1 MRVRAATVTGIR
13 NRVKVSQ
20 VITLFPPD
28 FVGGATLACAALAR
42 GLMDRRHEVEVFC
55 GRPHGDAE
63 PYAESSW
70 EVDGIPVTGV
80 NAAAGYDA
88 LAPRSYRHPEVVPA
102 FVRFLERTRPDVVH
116 FHSIQALG
124 GDLLAAARERGIPV
138 VVTMHDWWW
147 WCARLFLVDQRD
159 FVCPPRVESAR
170 CHCAPGFDLVGRR
183 SHLAAMLAHA
193 DRVLTPSRFLA
204 DAAIANGVPAARVQV
219 CANGVAAPRPR
230 PPRRPGPIR
239 FGYFGGPDH
248 RMKGLPTLLAAADRM
263 GCGGFEVVLHVGGTP
278 ERRGL
283 GRALTDRVG
292 TTVPIPLGIDDRV
305 VVAPSFTP
313 SDLASVLGRLDCL
326 VVPSLMRESFSLVT
340 REALV
345 AGVPVVTS
353 DSGGPLE
360 IVAPERNGLVFAT
373 GDAHDLAACL
383 RRFVLEPGL
392 AATLAEGAAA
402 TAIPTLAT
410 QLDQLERVYA
420 DVRHDRGVARRP
432 IGPRAATPDLDQVLF
447 LAGCDG
453 APFRYRVTHLRDAL
467 ATRGITSRALWWSD
481 PDVPA
486 AIAAARA
493 VVVYR
498 VPMSP
503 WLEACLTRAHGLG
516 RPLVFSC
523 DDLLFDPAATPHD
536 ALAALPENQRA
547 WWVAATERY
556 AATLRAC
563 GAFLASTEPLAAAA
577 ARMGVP
583 SFVARN
589 GLGARELAVAET
601 LRKTTAAKPPG
612 RPVVISYFS
621 GTTMHELDFAVAAP
635 ALARV
640 LAARP
645 QARLRLGGHLLA
657 PPALAKLEDRVERV
671 PVLPWDEMLAALAK
685 TDVHLAPLRT
695 DAFSDAKSEV
705 KWLEAGVLGI
715 PTVAS
720 PTDAFRRVI
729 RSGENG
735 LLAATGAEWER
746 HLLALID
753 DSALRRRLGNRA
765 RDDVFLHA
773 TPEAQADAIVAALA
787 AAVERSGSGRRGA
800 STDVGAATDT
810 EPPRPGAFASE
821 VGRYELTPDDLANGA
836 ATEVRDTPTG
846 LLTDRWTVGQR
857 FRATHDGLCRVD
869 VQVHTKPR
877 GARMV
882 VTITEGQ
889 DPNDEPIRRVVV
901 DATGAA
907 GDAWVAA
914 RFEPIADSG
923 DRELYLTVAADRGS
937 GSFTL
942 WTYMQG
948 HGDTPAGGVMF
959 DHRPGT
965 GTLTFRTFYAPRDQ

>member
-1 MRVRAATVTGIR
+1 
-13 NRVKVSQ
+13 VKILQ

-42 GLMDRRHEVEVFC
+42 GLADRGHAVEVFC
-55 GRPHGDAE
+55 GRPQGDAE
-63 PYAESSW
+63 PYAETTW

-124 GDLLAAARERGIPV
+124 GDLLAAAAERGIPV

-159 FVCPPRVESAR
+159 FVCPPRVESGR

-183 SHLAAMLAHA
+183 AHLAAMLAHA
-193 DRVLTPSRFLA
+193 DRVLTPSRYLA
-204 DAAIANGVPAARVQV
+204 DAAIANGVPAARVAV
-219 CANGVAAPRPR
+219 CANGVATGAPRSR
-230 PPRRPGPIR
+230 RRPGPIR

-248 RMKGLPTLLAAADRM
+248 RMKGLPTLLAAADQM
-263 GCGGFEVVLHVGGTP
+263 GCGGFELVLHVGGAP

-283 GRALTDRVG
+283 GRALADRVG
-292 TTVPIPLGIDDRV
+292 ATVPIPLGIDDRV
-305 VVAPSFTP
+305 VVAPAFAP
-313 SDLASVLGRLDCL
+313 SELANVLGGLDCL
-326 VVPSLMRESFSLVT
+326 VVPSLMRESYSLVT
-340 REALV
+340 REALA
-345 AGVPVVTS
+345 AGVPVITS

-360 IVAPERNGLVFAT
+360 VVVPEKNGLVFAT
-373 GDAHDLAACL
+373 GEASDLARCM

-392 AATLAEGAAA
+392 GAQLAEGAAA
-402 TAIPTLAT
+402 TAIPTLAA
-410 QLDQLERVYA
+410 QLDRLERVYD
-420 DVRHDRGVARRP
+420 DVRRERAAVPTPVPA
-432 IGPRAATPDLDQVLF
+432 PRAGTYDIDPVLF

-467 ATRGITSRALWWSD
+467 ARRGIASRALWWSD

-486 AIAAARA
+486 AIAAARV

-503 WLEACLTRAHGLG
+503 WLEACLAYARGLD
-516 RPLVFSC
+516 RTIVCSC
-523 DDLLFDPAATPHD
+523 DDLLFDAAATPHD
-536 ALAALPENQRA
+536 ALAALPESQRA
-547 WWVAATERY
+547 WWIAATERY

-563 GAFLASTEPLAAAA
+563 DAFLGSTEPLAAAA
-577 ARMGVP
+577 ERVGVP

-589 GLGARELAVAET
+589 GIGARELAVAET
-601 LRKTTAAKPPG
+601 LRKTRPARAFG
-612 RPVVISYFS
+612 AERPVVLSYFS

-640 LAARP
+640 LTARP
-645 QARLRLGGHLLA
+645 NVRLRLGGHLLA
-657 PPALAKLEDRVERV
+657 HPALATLEERVERL
-671 PVLPWDEMLAALAK
+671 PILPWDAMLAALAR

-705 KWLEAGVLGI
+705 KWLEAGALGV

-735 LLAATGAEWER
+735 LLAATGAEWQR

-753 DSALRRRLGNRA
+753 DSGLRRRLGNRA

-773 TPEAQADAIVAALA
+773 TPEAQADTIVAALT
-787 AAVERSGSGRRGA
+787 AAVERRTTVARTVA
-800 STDVGAATDT
+800 DATRDATAAT
-810 EPPRPGAFASE
+810 PPNPAAFTTE
-821 VGRYELTPDDLANGA
+821 VGRYDLAPDDLAPGA
-836 ATEVRDTPTG
+836 AVEVRDTPSG
-846 LLTDRWTVGQR
+846 LLTDRWTIGQR
-857 FRATHDGLCRVD
+857 FHATHDGLCRVD

-877 GARMV
+877 GARLV
-882 VTITEGQ
+882 VTIAAGQ
-889 DPNDEPIRRVVV
+889 NPNDEPLRRVVV
-901 DATGAA
+901 DATRAA

-914 RFEPIADSG
+914 CFEPIPDSG
-923 DRELYLTVAADRGS
+923 ERELYLTIAADRGS

-942 WTYMQG
+942 WTYVHG
-948 HGDTPAGGVMF
+948 HGDAPPGGVLF
-959 DHRPGT
+959 DHRPGL
-965 GTLTFRTFYAPRDQ
+965 GALTFRTFYAPRAQ

>member
-1 MRVRAATVTGIR
+1 M
-13 NRVKVSQ
+13 KVAQ

-28 FVGGATLACAALAR
+28 FVGGATLACTAVAR
-42 GLMDRRHEVEVFC
+42 GLVERGHEVEVFC

-63 PYAESSW
+63 PYTESTW

-80 NAAAGYDA
+80 SAAAGYDA
-88 LAPRSYRHPEVVPA
+88 LAPRSYRHPEVAPA

-124 GDLLAAARERGIPV
+124 GDLLAVAAERGIPI

-147 WCARLFLVDQRD
+147 WCARLFLVDQHD

-183 SHLAAMLAHA
+183 AHLAAMLTHA

-204 DAAIANGVPAARVQV
+204 DAAIANGVPAARVAV
-219 CANGVAAPRPR
+219 CVNGIAPPSAR

-263 GCGGFEVVLHVGGTP
+263 GCGGFELVLHVGGGAG
-278 ERRGL
+278 RRGL
-283 GRALTDRVG
+283 GRSLADRVG
-292 TTVPIPLGIDDRV
+292 ATVPIPIGIDDRV
-305 VVAPSFTP
+305 VVAPSFAP
-313 SDLASVLGRLDCL
+313 ADLSAVLARLDCL

-340 REALV
+340 REALA
-345 AGVPVVTS
+345 AGVPVITS

-360 IVAPERNGLVFAT
+360 VVVPERNGLVFAT
-373 GDAHDLAACL
+373 GDDGDLAACM
-383 RRFVLEPGL
+383 RRFVLEPEL
-392 AATLAEGAAA
+392 ATTLAEGAAA
-402 TAIPTLAT
+402 TPIPQLGA
-410 QLDQLERVYA
+410 QLDQLERVYEE
-420 DVRHDRGVARRP
+420 VSPARTEP
-432 IGPRAATPDLDQVLF
+432 PASAALGPRATASDIGPVLF

-467 ATRGITSRALWWSD
+467 ATRGIASRAIWWSD

-486 AIAAARA
+486 AIAAARV

-498 VPMSP
+498 APMSP
-503 WLEACLTRAHGLG
+503 WLEANLAYARGLG

-523 DDLLFDPAATPHD
+523 DDLLFDTAATPHD

-547 WWVAATERY
+547 WWIAATERY

-563 GAFLASTEPLAAAA
+563 DVFLASTEPLAAAA
-577 ARMGVP
+577 ERMDVP

-589 GLGARELAVAET
+589 GIGVRELAVAET
-601 LRKTTAAKPPG
+601 LRKATAPRAPDA
-612 RPVVISYFS
+612 PVVLSYFS

-645 QARLRLGGHLLA
+645 HARLRLGGHLL
-657 PPALAKLEDRVERV
+657 PHPAFAKLEERV
-671 PVLPWDEMLAALAK
+671 DRLPFLPWHEMLAALAA
-685 TDVHLAPLRT
+685 TDVHVAPLRS

-705 KWLEAGVLGI
+705 KWLEAGVLGV
-715 PTVAS
+715 PTIAS
-720 PTDAFRRVI
+720 PADAFRRVI

-735 LLAATGAEWER
+735 LLAATAAEWER

-753 DSALRRRLGNRA
+753 DPALRRRLGNRA

-773 TPEAQADAIVAALA
+773 TPEAQASALVAALA
-787 AAVERSGSGRRGA
+787 TVAGRATAGS
-800 STDVGAATDT
+800 SHVATLAPT
-810 EPPRPGAFASE
+810 PATFPAE
-821 VGRYELTPDDLANGA
+821 VGRYALAPDDLLAGA
-836 ATEVRDTPTG
+836 AVEVRDTPTG
-846 LLTDRWTVGQR
+846 VLTERWTVGQR

-869 VQVHTKPR
+869 VQVHTKAR
-877 GARMV
+877 GARLV
-882 VTITEGQ
+882 VTIATGQ
-889 DPNDEPIRRVVV
+889 DPDDAPVRRVVI
-901 DATGAA
+901 DAASAA
-907 GDAWVAA
+907 SDAWIAA
-914 RFEPIADSG
+914 CFEPIPDSG
-923 DRELYLTVAADRGS
+923 ERELYLTVAADQGS

-942 WTYMQG
+942 WTYMHG
-948 HGDTPAGGVMF
+948 HGDAPPGGILF
-959 DHRPGT
+959 DHRPST
-965 GTLTFRTFYAPRDQ
+965 GALTFRTLYLPRPQ